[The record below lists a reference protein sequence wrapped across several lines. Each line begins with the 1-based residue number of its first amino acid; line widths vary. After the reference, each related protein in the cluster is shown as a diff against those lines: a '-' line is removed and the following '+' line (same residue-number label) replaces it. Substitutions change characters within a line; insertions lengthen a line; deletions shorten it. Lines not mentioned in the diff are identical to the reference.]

1 MKWNKKSNLDE
12 MQELKLLK
20 IESRGCW
27 LAFWGLLIAMA
38 VQQFFAGPDTL
49 LPSLAGE
56 YIVFMCLAL
65 YLVIACLK
73 AGIWD
78 RKIPATPI
86 ANLIASLIGAAAT
99 SIFLGILSYKNY
111 HSASGAL
118 ALTALYFVIV
128 FIVLFIVMTIVM
140 ICYKKKVQQLE
151 REDPSED
158 E

>member
-38 VQQFFAGPDTL
+38 IQQFFADPETL

-65 YLVIACLK
+65 YLVTACLK

-78 RKIPATPI
+78 RKIPATPV
-86 ANLIASLIGAAAT
+86 ANLIASLIGAAAA

-118 ALTALYFVIV
+118 ALTVLYFVIA
-128 FIVLFIVMTIVM
+128 FIVLFIVMTLVM
-140 ICYKKKVQQLE
+140 LFYKKKVRQLE
-151 REDPSED
+151 SED
-158 E
+158 LSEDK

>member
-1 MKWNKKSNLDE
+1 MKWNKRSNLDE

-27 LAFWGLLIAMA
+27 LAFWGLVIAMA
-38 VQQFFAGPDTL
+38 VQQFFADPETVPG
-49 LPSLAGE
+49 SLAGE

-86 ANLIASLIGAAAT
+86 ANLITSLIGAAAA

-128 FIVLFIVMTIVM
+128 FIVLFIGMTLVM
-140 ICYKKKVQQLE
+140 IYYKKKVRQLE
-151 REDPSED
+151 SEDPSE
-158 E
+158 EE